1 MERWRAFLSDGRTM
15 VVLLLAVIA
24 ISIAFGA
31 VKPLIGGAL
40 LDLISHPQVN
50 IDRLAEMN
58 AAQRHAHIWVT
69 LTLDSLYPIAYG
81 GFLAG
86 VALRFAPR
94 YALAAASPAL
104 ALMVADIVENMLIV
118 AALLGASDLVHAK
131 AYATHFKWWL
141 FGLAA
146 IMSVALALGA
156 LLRHVMGLKAS
167 GQPA

>member
-15 VVLLLAVIA
+15 VVMLLAMIA
-24 ISIAFGA
+24 IGVAFGA
-31 VKPLIGGAL
+31 VKPFIGGGL
-40 LDLISHPQVN
+40 LDLISHPQAN

-104 ALMVADIVENMLIV
+104 ALVLVDIVENALIV
-118 AALLGASDLVHAK
+118 AALLGADGIVHAK
-131 AYATHFKWWL
+131 AYATHLKWWL
-141 FGLAA
+141 FGLALLV
-146 IMSVALALGA
+146 SVVLAFAA
-156 LLRHVMGLKAS
+156 LLRHLFERRG
-167 GQPA
+167 GQIA